1 MSKTNYGGIEA
12 NDALTGIGYGTGA
25 GGTVTQA
32 TSKITGVTLNAVS
45 GQITL
50 NNSALTTTPIAGF
63 TLTNSS
69 IAATDTVI
77 VNIASGAAAAS
88 VATSYVV
95 GVSAVGAG
103 SCKIF
108 VQNVSGISLTDALV
122 LNFTV
127 LKGASA

>member
-1 MSKTNYGGIEA
+1 MSQTDFGGVIVH
-12 NDALTGIGYGTGA
+12 DATTGLGYGTGA

-32 TSKITGVTLNAVS
+32 TSKATGVTLNAVS

-50 NNSALTTTPIAGF
+50 NNGALATSPIAGF
-63 TLTNSS
+63 ILTNSA

-77 VNIASGAAAAS
+77 VNVASG
-88 VATSYVV
+88 VGEATSYVV
-95 GVSAVGAG
+95 GVSAVAAG

-108 VQNVSGISLTDALV
+108 VQNVSGNSKSEAIV

>member
-1 MSKTNYGGIEA
+1 MSSTDFGGVIAHEA
-12 NDALTGIGYGTGA
+12 TVGVGYGTGA
-25 GGTVTQA
+25 GGTVTQL
-32 TSKITGVTLNAVS
+32 TNKSTGVTLNAAS

-50 NNSALTTTPIAGF
+50 NNAALATSPIAGF
-63 TLTNSS
+63 VLTNSA

-77 VNIASGAAAAS
+77 VNLASGAAES
-88 VATSYVV
+88 TNYVV
-95 GVSAVGAG
+95 GVGAVAAG

-108 VQNVSGISLTDALV
+108 VSNVGGISRSEAIV